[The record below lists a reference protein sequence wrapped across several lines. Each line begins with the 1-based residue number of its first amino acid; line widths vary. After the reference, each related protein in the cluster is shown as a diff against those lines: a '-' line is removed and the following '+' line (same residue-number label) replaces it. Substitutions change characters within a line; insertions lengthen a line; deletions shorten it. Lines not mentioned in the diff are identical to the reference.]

1 MAQTIDRAPYF
12 GQVEPNHLSAQRNGQ
27 IYGQLKADDDINV
40 LENGQF
46 VFYDYAKGKV
56 IVNPAKASDQNME
69 RFMVFN
75 EVKLYKDFWQESYK
89 DFAMQRK
96 DFTTEGMTPRVIKTN
111 VGDLMTT
118 TTVAADSYEIG
129 DVLTPGADGILA
141 KGTGAMEWTVVKS
154 ISGSDINTMPDGT
167 PAVKL
172 QRTK

>member
-1 MAQTIDRAPYF
+1 MKF
-12 GQVEPNHLSAQRNGQ
+12 GN
-27 IYGQLKADDDINV
+27 
-40 LENGQF
+40 
-46 VFYDYAKGKV
+46 
-56 IVNPAKASDQNME
+56 
-69 RFMVFN
+69 
-75 EVKLYKDFWQESYK
+75 
-89 DFAMQRK
+89 FAMQRK
-96 DFTTEGMTPRVIKTN
+96 DFTAEGMTPRVIKTN

-129 DVLTPGADGILA
+129 DVLTPGTDGILA